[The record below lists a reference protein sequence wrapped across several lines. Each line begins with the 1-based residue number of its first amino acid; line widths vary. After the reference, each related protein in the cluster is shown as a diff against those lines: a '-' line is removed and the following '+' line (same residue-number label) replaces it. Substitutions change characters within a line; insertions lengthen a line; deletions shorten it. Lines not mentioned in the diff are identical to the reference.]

1 MKRAA
6 VILFRLSALRRET
19 PMRPLRPMVSTAFL
33 ARAGLCCLVA
43 ALSLQ
48 CHSAAAEKR
57 TPGCNGVQQ
66 ALSDLLKPDVGQGVS
81 DMMGGY
87 AFADRARHL
96 ETANVKRFLE
106 NLFIKLENLF
116 IKSDTAA
123 TYVTTAVRK
132 PGRYAGLL
140 AVGLGL
146 YKIGEVLADAR
157 PRC

>member
-1 MKRAA
+1 
-6 VILFRLSALRRET
+6 
-19 PMRPLRPMVSTAFL
+19 
-33 ARAGLCCLVA
+33 
-43 ALSLQ
+43 
-48 CHSAAAEKR
+48 
-57 TPGCNGVQQ
+57 
-66 ALSDLLKPDVGQGVS
+66 
-81 DMMGGY
+81 MMGGY

-96 ETANVKRFLE
+96 ETANVKRF
-106 NLFIKLENLF
+106 LENLF

>member
-106 NLFIKLENLF
+106 NLFIK
-116 IKSDTAA
+116 SDTAA

>member
-57 TPGCNGVQQ
+57 TTGCNGVQQ

-96 ETANVKRFLE
+96 EMANVKRF
-106 NLFIKLENLF
+106 LENLF